1 MSSYYKG
8 HPQNLV
14 KDIGYRMKE
23 KVILKVENILKV
35 YPNGIVANRNVNF
48 EVYEGEIHALIGE
61 NGAGK
66 STLMKI
72 LFGIETPEEGRIILN
87 GEEVKIENSKK
98 AIGLGIGM
106 VHQHFMLV
114 DSLTIAE
121 NIALGNEPKK
131 RGLFIDKAKMIKQA
145 EEYAKKYNF
154 KINVTDKIEDVSVG
168 VKQKTEILK
177 ALVRGAKV
185 LILDEPTAVLT
196 PQETRELFAELK
208 TLKKQGH
215 TIIFISHK
223 LNEIMEICDRVT
235 IMRHGTTV
243 ETCYVKDTNPQEISN
258 KMVGREIVLHVDKKP
273 AKRGEVCLEANNLVY
288 VNGIGKKMLD
298 GVSLKLRRGEILSVA
313 GVEGNGQAELAEVL
327 TGMKVP
333 INGTIKI
340 LGKEIKTFTPATMRS
355 NKVTYIPEDRMR
367 NGCAAKL
374 SIMDNLFTDK
384 IEKYLKLKIFLDR
397 KKMKKQSEEL
407 VKDFKVKCSSIN
419 NQVQVLSGGNIQKV
433 VAAREL
439 TEEAQIIIAE
449 QPTRG
454 IDAGASELI
463 RRKIVE
469 YRDKGAAVL
478 LISADLNEVLELS
491 DSAIVMHNGRIN
503 AYFKDTST
511 LTEEELGYYMLGV
524 KNQSEEEVNAIL
536 CEK

>member
-1 MSSYYKG
+1 MHYRIWGIRMS
-8 HPQNLV
+8 
-14 KDIGYRMKE
+14 E
-23 KVILKVENILKV
+23 KVILKVENVWKV
-35 YPNGIVANRNVNF
+35 YPNGIVANKNVNF
-48 EVYEGEIHALIGE
+48 EVHEGEIHALIGE

-72 LFGIETPEEGRIILN
+72 LFGIETPEEGHIILN
-87 GEEVKIENSKK
+87 GQEVKIENSKK
-98 AIGLGIGM
+98 AISLGIGM

-121 NIALGNEPKK
+121 NIVLGNEPKK
-131 RGLFIDKAKMIKQA
+131 RGIFLNKAEMIRTAQECA
-145 EEYAKKYNF
+145 DKYNF
-154 KINVTDKIEDVSVG
+154 NINVNEKIEDVSVG

-177 ALVRGAKV
+177 ALVRGAKI

-196 PQETRELFAELK
+196 PQETKELFVELN

-243 ETCYVKDTNPQEISN
+243 DTSFIKDTSEQDISN

-273 AKRGEVCLEANNLVY
+273 AKRGEVCLEAKDLVY
-288 VNGIGKKMLD
+288 VNNIGKKALN
-298 GVSLKLRRGEILSVA
+298 GVSLKLRKGEILSVA
-313 GVEGNGQAELAEVL
+313 GVEGNGQSELAAIL
-327 TGMKVP
+327 TGMQKP
-333 INGTIKI
+333 TSGKIMIK
-340 LGKEIKTFTPATMRS
+340 GEEVKNPEPAELRGRGL
-355 NKVTYIPEDRMR
+355 TYIPEDRMT
-367 NGCAAKL
+367 NGCAARL
-374 SIMDNLFTDK
+374 SILDNLYADK
-384 IEKYLKLKIFLDR
+384 IDKYLKKNNVFLD
-397 KKMKKQSEEL
+397 KKRMKNNAEYL
-407 VKDFKVKCSSIN
+407 VKDFNIRCGSIN
-419 NQVQVLSGGNIQKV
+419 HQVQMLSGGNIQKV
-433 VAAREL
+433 VGAREL
-439 TEEAQIIIAE
+439 TEKAEIIIAE

-469 YRDKGAAVL
+469 FRDRGAAVL

-491 DSAIVMHNGRIN
+491 DSAIVMHNGKIN
-503 AYFKDTST
+503 AYFKETSS

-524 KNQSEEEVNAIL
+524 KSQTEEEVRAIL
-536 CEK
+536 

>member
-1 MSSYYKG
+1 
-8 HPQNLV
+8 
-14 KDIGYRMKE
+14 MKE

-72 LFGIETPEEGRIILN
+72 LFGIEQPEEGKIILN

-98 AIGLGIGM
+98 AINLGIGM

-114 DSLTIAE
+114 DPLTIAE

-131 RGLFIDKAKMIKQA
+131 SGLFIDKARMINKA

-177 ALVRGAKV
+177 ALVRGAKI

-208 TLKKQGH
+208 TLKNQGH

-243 ETCYVKDTNPQEISN
+243 ETCYVKDTSPQDISN
-258 KMVGREIVLHVDKKP
+258 KMVGREVVLHVDKKP
-273 AKRGEVCLEANNLVY
+273 AKRGEVCLEAENLVY
-288 VNGIGKKMLD
+288 VNSIGKKMLD
-298 GVSLKLRRGEILSVA
+298 NVSLKLRKGEILSVA

-327 TGMKVP
+327 TGMRTP
-333 INGTIKI
+333 LNGRIKI
-340 LGKEIKTFTPATMRS
+340 LGKEIQSFTPGTMRS
-355 NKVTYIPEDRMR
+355 SEVTYIPEDRMR

-384 IEKYLKLKIFLDR
+384 IDKYLMNNKIFLNR
-397 KKMKKQSEEL
+397 KKMKKQAEEL
-407 VKDFKVKCSSIN
+407 VKDFKIKCGSIN
-419 NQVQVLSGGNIQKV
+419 HQVQVLSGGNIQKV

-439 TEEAQIIIAE
+439 TDEAQIIIAE

-469 YRDKGAAVL
+469 FRDKGAAVL

-491 DSAIVMHNGRIN
+491 DSAIVMHNGKIN

-524 KNQSEEEVNAIL
+524 KKQSDEEVNAIL

>member
-1 MSSYYKG
+1 M
-8 HPQNLV
+8 
-14 KDIGYRMKE
+14 DE

-35 YPNGIVANRNVNF
+35 YPNGIVANKDVNF

-72 LFGIETPEEGRIILN
+72 LFGIETPEEGKIYLN
-87 GEEVKIENSKK
+87 GEEVKIENSRK
-98 AIGLGIGM
+98 AISLGIGM

-121 NIALGNEPKK
+121 NIVLGNEPRKY
-131 RGLFIDKAKMIKQA
+131 GLFMNRAQMIKQA
-145 EEYAKKYNF
+145 KDCSEKYNF
-154 KINVTDKIEDVSVG
+154 NINVNDKIEDVSVG

-196 PQETRELFAELK
+196 PQETKELFVELN
-208 TLKKQGH
+208 TLKRQGH

-243 ETCYVKDTNPQEISN
+243 DTSFVKDTSPQDISN
-258 KMVGREIVLHVDKKP
+258 KMVGREIVLHMDKKP
-273 AKRGEVCLEANNLVY
+273 AKRGEVCLEAEKLVY
-288 VNGIGKKMLD
+288 VNSIGKKALD
-298 GVSLKLRRGEILSVA
+298 NVSLKLRKGEILSIA
-313 GVEGNGQAELAEVL
+313 GVEGNGQAELAAVL
-327 TGMKVP
+327 TGMKKPVS
-333 INGTIKI
+333 GTVRIQGEQIQKF
-340 LGKEIKTFTPATMRS
+340 EPAVLREH
-355 NKVTYIPEDRMR
+355 NLTYIPEDRMT
-367 NGCAAKL
+367 NGCAPKL
-374 SIMDNLFTDK
+374 SIMDNIFADK
-384 IEKYLKLKIFLDR
+384 VEFFLKKGNVILDR
-397 KKMKKQSEEL
+397 RKMKRYVEHL
-407 VKDFKVKCSSIN
+407 VEDFGILCGS
-419 NQVQVLSGGNIQKV
+419 VQHPVQMLSGGNIQKV

-439 TEEAQIIIAE
+439 TEKAQIIIAE

-463 RRKIVE
+463 RKKIVE
-469 YRDKGAAVL
+469 FRDKGAAVL
-478 LISADLNEVLELS
+478 LISADLNEILELS

-503 AYFKDTST
+503 AYFKETST

-524 KNQSEEEVNAIL
+524 KKQTEKEVSAIL
-536 CEK
+536 

>member
-1 MSSYYKG
+1 M
-8 HPQNLV
+8 
-14 KDIGYRMKE
+14 DE

-72 LFGIETPEEGRIILN
+72 LFGIESPEEGRIILN
-87 GEEVKIENSKK
+87 GEEVKIENSRK
-98 AIGLGIGM
+98 AINLGIGM

-121 NIALGNEPKK
+121 NIILGNEPKK
-131 RGLFIDKAKMIKQA
+131 RGLFIDRARMIKQA
-145 EEYAKKYNF
+145 EEYSQKYNF
-154 KINVTDKIEDVSVG
+154 KINVRDKIEDVSVG

-196 PQETRELFAELK
+196 PQETKELFTELK

-243 ETCYVKDTNPQEISN
+243 ETGYIKDTNPQDISN
-258 KMVGREIVLHVDKKP
+258 KMVGREIVLHVDKSEVN
-273 AKRGEVCLEANNLVY
+273 RGEVCLEADNLVY
-288 VNGIGKKMLD
+288 VNSIGKKMLD
-298 GVSLKLRRGEILSVA
+298 GVSLKLRKGEILSVA
-313 GVEGNGQAELAEVL
+313 GVEGNGQAELAAVL
-327 TGMKVP
+327 TGMKAP
-333 INGTIKI
+333 ISGTLKI
-340 LGKEIKTFTPATMRS
+340 FGKEIKTFNPGTLRK
-355 NKVTYIPEDRMR
+355 NKLTYIPEDRMR

-374 SIMDNLFTDK
+374 SIMDNFFTDK
-384 IEKYLKLKIFLDR
+384 IDRYLRKNNIFLDR
-397 KKMKKQSEEL
+397 KKMRKQAEDL
-407 VKDFKVKCSSIN
+407 VRNFNIKCGSIN
-419 NQVQVLSGGNIQKV
+419 HQVQVLSGGNIQKV

-439 TEEAQIIIAE
+439 SEEAQIIIAE

-469 YRDKGAAVL
+469 YRDKGAAIL

-536 CEK
+536 

>member
-1 MSSYYKG
+1 MS
-8 HPQNLV
+8 
-14 KDIGYRMKE
+14 D

-48 EVYEGEIHALIGE
+48 EVHEGEIHALIGE

-72 LFGIETPEEGRIILN
+72 LFGIETPEEGKIFLN

-98 AIGLGIGM
+98 AISLGIGM

-114 DSLTIAE
+114 ESLSIAE

-131 RGLFIDKAKMIKQA
+131 YGFLMNKTQMNKQA
-145 EEYAKKYNF
+145 EECAKKYNF
-154 KINVTDKIEDVSVG
+154 NINVLDKIEDVSVG

-196 PQETRELFAELK
+196 PQETKELFVELN

-215 TIIFISHK
+215 TIVFISHK

-243 ETCYVKDTNPQEISN
+243 ETSYIKDTSPQDISN

-273 AKRGEVCLEANNLVY
+273 AKRGNVCLEADNLVY
-288 VNGIGKKMLD
+288 VNGMGKKVLD
-298 GVSLKLRRGEILSVA
+298 DVSIRLRKGEILSVA
-313 GVEGNGQAELAEVL
+313 GVEGNGQAELAAIL
-327 TGMKVP
+327 TGMKKP
-333 INGTIKI
+333 INGTLKI
-340 LGKEIKTFTPATMRS
+340 FGKEMKEFKPNVLRS
-355 NKVTYIPEDRMR
+355 NRLTYIPEDRMT

-374 SIMDNLFTDK
+374 MILDNLFTDK
-384 IEKYLKLKIFLDR
+384 IEKYLSKSKIFLNK
-397 KKMKKQSEEL
+397 KKMKEHAEFL
-407 VKDFKVKCSSIN
+407 VKDFSVLCSSPK
-419 NQVQVLSGGNIQKV
+419 QPVQFLSGGNIQKV

-439 TEEAQIIIAE
+439 SEDAEIIIAE

-469 YRDKGAAVL
+469 FRDKGAAIL
-478 LISADLNEVLELS
+478 LVSADLNEVLELS
-491 DSAIVMHNGRIN
+491 DSAIVMHNGKIN
-503 AYFKDTST
+503 AYFRETST

-524 KNQSEEEVNAIL
+524 KKQTKEEVNAIL
-536 CEK
+536 

>member
-1 MSSYYKG
+1 
-8 HPQNLV
+8 
-14 KDIGYRMKE
+14 MKE
-23 KVILKVENILKV
+23 KVILKVENIWKV
-35 YPNGIVANRNVNF
+35 YPNGIVANKNVNF
-48 EVYEGEIHALIGE
+48 EVHEGEIHALIGE

-98 AIGLGIGM
+98 AISLGIGM

-121 NIALGNEPKK
+121 NIVLGNEPKK
-131 RGLFIDKAKMIKQA
+131 HGVFMNKSQMIKQA
-145 EEYAKKYNF
+145 TECSEKYNF
-154 KINVTDKIEDVSVG
+154 NINVNNKIEDVSVG

-196 PQETRELFAELK
+196 PQETKELFVELN

-243 ETCYVKDTNPQEISN
+243 GTDFIKETSPQDISN

-273 AKRGEVCLEANNLVY
+273 AERGEVYLEANDLVY
-288 VNGIGKKMLD
+288 VNSIGKKSLD
-298 GVSLKLRRGEILSVA
+298 GVSLKLRKGEILSIA
-313 GVEGNGQAELAEVL
+313 GVEGNGQAELAAIL
-327 TGMKVP
+327 TGMKKPVGGRL
-333 INGTIKI
+333 NV
-340 LGKEIKTFTPATMRS
+340 LGKEIEEFEPAVLRN
-355 NKVTYIPEDRMR
+355 NKVTYIPEDRMT
-367 NGCAAKL
+367 NGCAAQL
-374 SIMDNLFTDK
+374 SIMDNMFTDK
-384 IEKYLKLKIFLDR
+384 IDSFLKKNNIFLDK
-397 KKMKKQSEEL
+397 KKMKERAGFL
-407 VKDFKVKCSSIN
+407 VEDFSILCGSTN
-419 NQVQVLSGGNIQKV
+419 HQIQMLSGGNIQKV

-439 TEEAQIIIAE
+439 TEDAKIIIAE

-469 YRDKGAAVL
+469 LRDKGAAIL
-478 LISADLNEVLELS
+478 LISADLNEILELS
-491 DSAIVMHNGRIN
+491 DSTIVMHNGKIS
-503 AYFKDTST
+503 AYFQDISK

-524 KNQSEEEVNAIL
+524 KQQTEKEVNAIL
-536 CEK
+536 